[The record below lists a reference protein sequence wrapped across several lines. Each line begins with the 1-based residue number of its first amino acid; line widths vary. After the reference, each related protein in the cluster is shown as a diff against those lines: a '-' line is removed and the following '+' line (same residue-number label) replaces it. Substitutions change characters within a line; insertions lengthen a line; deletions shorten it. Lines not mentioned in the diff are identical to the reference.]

1 MLAGLVLLAG
11 PVWSETRGELLKAQ
25 GVAPLGSLAHL
36 DRSLQTSQMLDD
48 ERDLLVVYCIGERQP
63 APLQA
68 ARLTRAT
75 RAWTAAPLDWRVPA
89 GGGGPRALEVE
100 WCRSGLALDRFP
112 GGCLIRARINPSAE
126 CTIVQGP
133 DLAVRRCPGGL
144 VGGHARR
151 RPHRRPAEPV
161 HGVEGPRVVDASVMS
176 AIPRGHTN
184 APTIM
189 IAEKAA
195 ELMRAGAT

>member
-11 PVWSETRGELLKAQ
+11 PVWAETRGELLKAH
-25 GVAPLGSLAHL
+25 GVAPLGTLAHL
-36 DRSLQTSQMLDD
+36 DRALQTSQVLDD
-48 ERDLLVVYCIGERQP
+48 ERNLLVVYCIGERQP

-75 RAWTAAPLDWRVPA
+75 RAWTAAPLDWRVPP

-126 CTIVQGP
+126 CTIVRGP
-133 DLAVRRCPGGL
+133 DLAVRGVLAGWSVATLADGRIVDPLNQCTASRAHGSSTPRSCPRFRE
-144 VGGHARR
+144 VTRTRR
-151 RPHRRPAEPV
+151 R
-161 HGVEGPRVVDASVMS
+161 S
-176 AIPRGHTN
+176 
-184 APTIM
+184 
-189 IAEKAA
+189 
-195 ELMRAGAT
+195 